1 MNLNF
6 AENFKRLRKEKGLT
20 QEKVAEVLD
29 VSSQAV
35 SRWELSICYPDLELL
50 PTIANYFGVTIDQL
64 LSNDVQ
70 SKDKDIHDFVTTVHT
85 LSNETTQRI
94 DFVRNYCRK
103 YPENDYFAYHLV
115 LAIRDHVLGDEAQ
128 TNMYMELLLSQ
139 VQKLMETKYRN
150 AVIQVMVTVCNES
163 ELGKWLDMCPY
174 SVDFNRRGCLV
185 CRAGLRGDRK
195 GAYIQQGLEMLESM
209 ANQLDRRCPDT
220 EGAPKK
226 ALYQSPVL
234 ATVASFGKEGQI
246 PDGWKLFYA
255 YKQLVLAACLFGCG
269 RTEEGWQN
277 FNHAITLCKYVYG
290 LADEWLEIGGELF
303 ANIKVSKD
311 WNHAIDQDGQ
321 VHKLFAIVNLSFY
334 NAKYILDL
342 LTNPQWAWF
351 DTARDSHTYQEAVAY
366 LREVYEA
373 QQAEL

>member
-1 MNLNF
+1 MSIGKNIAKF
-6 AENFKRLRKEKGLT
+6 RKEKSLT
-20 QEKVAEVLD
+20 QTDLGD
-29 VSSQAV
+29 ILGVSNQAV
-35 SRWELSICYPDLELL
+35 SKWESEINMPDVMLL
-50 PTIANYFGVTIDQL
+50 PQLVKALGVTFNQL
-64 LSNDVQ
+64 Y
-70 SKDKDIHDFVTTVHT
+70 DIPDEDARVDLPWEDDGV
-85 LSNETTQRI
+85 
-94 DFVRNYCRK
+94 
-103 YPENDYFAYHLV
+103 
-115 LAIRDHVLGDEAQ
+115 IRG
-128 TNMYMELLLSQ
+128 
-139 VQKLMETKYRN
+139 
-150 AVIQVMVTVCNES
+150 
-163 ELGKWLDMCPY
+163 
-174 SVDFNRRGCLV
+174 SVDFNRRGGLV

-226 ALYQSPVL
+226 ALYQSQVL

-351 DTARDSHTYQEAVAY
+351 DTARDSHTYQEAVAW
-366 LREVYEA
+366 LSEVYEA
-373 QQAEL
+373 QKAEL